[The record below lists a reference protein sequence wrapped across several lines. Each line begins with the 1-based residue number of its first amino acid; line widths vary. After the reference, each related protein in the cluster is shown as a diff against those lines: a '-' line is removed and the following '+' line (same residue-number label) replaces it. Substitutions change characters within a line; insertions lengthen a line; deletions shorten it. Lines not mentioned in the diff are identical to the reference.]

1 MVWNLQCIDVL
12 FQSSQVLFSTKI
24 LNLPCG
30 PRFIAAIIVLVH
42 ISDVRLQGLQA
53 PGKSKRATW
62 ATSPALRLESG
73 PGWLAVLKGEEPLGN
88 VEYYHC

>member
-53 PGKSKRATW
+53 PGKSKRATC
-62 ATSPALRLESG
+62 E
-73 PGWLAVLKGEEPLGN
+73 VLKGEEPLGN
-88 VEYYHC
+88 VEYYRC